1 MIQKSKKQIW
11 LVYEK
16 EYIHEED
23 PKTVVFVTTN
33 FQKVKNFLTS
43 KIKNR
48 ECVYRDSNLSKTR
61 QLAFFRHDM
70 RNSHREEINNNLSS
84 YYYTY
89 WYDGEEM

>member
-16 EYIHEED
+16 EYIYEDD

-33 FQKVKNFLTS
+33 FQKVKKFLTS
-43 KIKNR
+43 KIKTG
-48 ECVYRDSNLSKTR
+48 ECVYRDSNLSTTR
-61 QLAFFRHDM
+61 QLSFLRYDM

>member
-16 EYIHEED
+16 EYTHEDD

-43 KIKNR
+43 KIKKLHRKIINR
-48 ECVYRDSNLSKTR
+48 KYITISFK
-61 QLAFFRHDM
+61 
-70 RNSHREEINNNLSS
+70 SS
-84 YYYTY
+84 
-89 WYDGEEM
+89 